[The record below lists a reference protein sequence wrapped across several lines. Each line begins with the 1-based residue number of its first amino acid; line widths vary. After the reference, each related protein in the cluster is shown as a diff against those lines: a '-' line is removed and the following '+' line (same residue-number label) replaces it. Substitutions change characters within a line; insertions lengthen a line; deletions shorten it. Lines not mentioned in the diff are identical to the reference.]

1 MNVRRLLTLPSPS
14 YENIGGYFVI
24 KKLSAFILLAVIV
37 FGAYRGIA
45 TLNTSAKEIEKID
58 AKDIVDA
65 LVAESNGKTP
75 KMINDEMRLESVKKN
90 GLQIT
95 FLNTVVSAS
104 SNEVDPE
111 EVKSIYFPVMSQS
124 LCGSENMLI
133 ALSKG
138 VVFRYVYQGNDEKNI
153 TEYTIDRTSCGGN
166 S

>member
-1 MNVRRLLTLPSPS
+1 MIK
-14 YENIGGYFVI
+14 NI
-24 KKLSAFILLAVIV
+24 SAIILLAVIF
-37 FGAYRGIA
+37 FGAYRGIS
-45 TLNTSAKEIEKID
+45 TLNTSAKDIEKIN
-58 AKDIVDA
+58 AEDIVDA

-75 KMINDEMRLESVKKN
+75 KMINEEMRLENVKKN

-95 FLNTVVSAS
+95 FLNTVVSAP

-124 LCGSENMLI
+124 LCGSGNILI

-153 TEYTIDRTSCGGN
+153 TEYTIDRTSCAGN

>member
-1 MNVRRLLTLPSPS
+1 MIK
-14 YENIGGYFVI
+14 NI
-24 KKLSAFILLAVIV
+24 SAIILLAVIV

-45 TLNTSAKEIEKID
+45 TLNTSAKEIEKIN
-58 AKDIVDA
+58 AEDIVDA
-65 LVAESNGKTP
+65 LVAESSGKTP
-75 KMINDEMRLESVKKN
+75 KMINDEMRLENVKKN
-90 GLQIT
+90 GRQIT